1 MITNEDAAEL
11 LGGLDFGSTVAE
23 LDNLLETAR
32 VETSVFDDLL
42 ADRVDLIPGTKGSGK
57 TALYRMFVDFL
68 PKMMLTNKKIIIA
81 HGVQQR
87 QDTVFLAYKAQFD
100 KLSESDFV
108 DFWCIY
114 VVSLA
119 YEQFVRQDR
128 FKKLLV
134 HCEDEIAAFR
144 KAYRDAGIP
153 DFDHPKT
160 LHQILAWTL
169 AVLARLKPRVIW
181 KPPADV
187 GQFELSLSGGAPL
200 RQSALTALTSDDPR
214 MPAYIDNIALCLE
227 ELLVKSGL
235 YLWLMVDRLDELFA
249 RRSDTETRALRGLL
263 RTLSLFRSDRIRV
276 KVFLR
281 DDILDQIVAGQ
292 GFTALTHVTARR
304 SDTLRWSEEQIL
316 TMIVRRIF
324 AHPVFA
330 SRFEIDLALLRS
342 SIEYQRQQFYKI
354 FVATIYRPPNQSAT
368 LRWIYNHTK
377 DGKAVVTP
385 RDVIALLTRAIQWQ
399 RDAFR
404 QNRPGTTAQ
413 LITAPAIIYGL
424 EELSKEK
431 RATYLEAEF
440 PHKWDMI
447 QKLIGGGTE
456 YTEQAINKL
465 FGKKHQGAAEDLISV
480 GVLERGTKKGK
491 TTFRVPFLYRRG
503 LECTQRF
510 VAD

>member
-1 MITNEDAAEL
+1 MITNEDAADL
-11 LGGLDFGSTVAE
+11 LGGLDLGSTVAE

-68 PKMMLTNKKIIIA
+68 PQMMLTNKKIIIA

-87 QDTVFLAYKAQFD
+87 QDTVFLAYKTQFD

-119 YEQFVRQDR
+119 YEQFVRNDR
-128 FKKLLV
+128 FKKLLAN
-134 HCEDEIAAFR
+134 CNAEIDAFR

-169 AVLARLKPRVIW
+169 AVLARLKPRVTW

-187 GQFELSLSGGAPL
+187 GQFELSLMGGAPL
-200 RQSALTALTSDDPR
+200 RQSALTALTNDDPR
-214 MPAYIDNIALCLE
+214 MPTYIDNIALRLE
-227 ELLVKSGL
+227 KLLLKSDL

-292 GFTALTHVTARR
+292 GFTALTHATARR

-316 TMIVRRIF
+316 TMTVRRIF
-324 AHPVFA
+324 AHPAFA
-330 SRFEIDLALLRS
+330 TRFEIDSTLLRS

-385 RDVIALLTRAIQWQ
+385 RDVISLLTRAIQWQ

-404 QNRPGTTAQ
+404 RNRPGTTEK

-431 RATYLEAEF
+431 RTTYLEAEF
-440 PHKWDMI
+440 PHKWEMI
-447 QKLIGGGTE
+447 KKLLGGGTE
-456 YTEQAINKL
+456 YSEPAINRL
-465 FGKKHQGAAEDLISV
+465 LGKKHQAAAEDLISV
-480 GVLERGTKKGK
+480 GVLERGTKRGK
-491 TTFRVPFLYRRG
+491 PTFRVPFLYRRG

>member
-1 MITNEDAAEL
+1 MITNEDAARL
-11 LGGLDFGSTVAE
+11 LAGLDLGSTVAE
-23 LDNLLETAR
+23 LDTLLETAR

-68 PKMMLTNKKIIIA
+68 PQMMLTNKKINIA

-119 YEQFVRQDR
+119 YEQFIRNDR
-128 FKKLLV
+128 YKKLLAS
-134 HCEDEIAAFR
+134 CNEEIEAFR

-169 AVLARLKPRVIW
+169 NVLARLKPKVVW
-181 KPPADV
+181 KPPEDV
-187 GQFELSLSGGAPL
+187 GQFEFSLIGGAPP
-200 RQSALTALTSDDPR
+200 RQATHTALANDDPR
-214 MPAYIDNIALCLE
+214 MPAYIDNIALQLE
-227 ELLVKSGL
+227 KLLVKCDL
-235 YLWLMVDRLDELFA
+235 NLWLMVDRLDELFA
-249 RRSDTETRALRGLL
+249 RRSETETRALRGLL
-263 RTLSLFRSDRIRV
+263 HMLRLFRSERIRV

-281 DDILDQIVAGQ
+281 DDILDQIVAGK

-304 SDTLRWSEEQIL
+304 SDILRWSEDQIL

-324 AHPVFA
+324 AHSDF
-330 SRFEIDLALLRS
+330 STQFQIDAGLLRT

-377 DGKAVVTP
+377 DGNGVVTP

-404 QNRPGTTAQ
+404 QNQPATTTQ
-413 LITAPAIIYGL
+413 LITAPAILYGL
-424 EELSKEK
+424 EELSKGK
-431 RATYLEAEF
+431 RADYLEAEF

-456 YTEQAINKL
+456 YSEQAIIKL
-465 FGKKHQGAAEDLISV
+465 FGKKTRARPRI
-480 GVLERGTKKGK
+480 
-491 TTFRVPFLYRRG
+491 
-503 LECTQRF
+503 
-510 VAD
+510 